1 MALTVN
7 QAMLHGISLIKGPS
21 TYASSEELRMANS
34 VQSIISGYY
43 RWHWLQAAA
52 TDIAVSAADQDI
64 TMAAGDQNTVYAIA
78 SAFLV
83 EGSTPQPP
91 LIVQSDNPLPATTTQ
106 GQPFGCGLI
115 SPTVIRLFPAAD
127 ATYTFRWRKYARPVV
142 FAANSEN
149 FQIPDAFTDV
159 AKAGMIWQVLNY
171 ADDDRA
177 ESWKNTFYELLKN
190 HKLIEMQTTGRMRG

>member
-1 MALTVN
+1 
-7 QAMLHGISLIKGPS
+7 
-21 TYASSEELRMANS
+21 MANT

-52 TDIAVSAADQDI
+52 TDIAVSAGNQDL

-83 EGSTPQPP
+83 EGSTPQPE

-106 GQPFGCGLI
+106 GQPYGAGLI
-115 SPTVIRLFPAAD
+115 SPTVIRLYPAAD

-142 FAANSEN
+142 FTANSES
-149 FQIPDAFTDV
+149 FQIPEAFTDV
-159 AKAGMIWQVLNY
+159 VKAGLNWQVLTY

-177 ESWKNTFYELLKN
+177 DSWKNTFYELLKN
-190 HKLIEMQTTGRMRG
+190 HKQIEMQTTGRNRG